1 MKCSAKERFLYSVHE
16 FISLPNQKSGSPYK
30 YEINFIIRSV
40 PGLFLPSYRALKQY
54 HGPKRKTKRQ
64 DHEAPMPTEID
75 INFLK
80 VRSDCIVANIICFRI
95 VVKCDRDILKIT

>member
-1 MKCSAKERFLYSVHE
+1 ML
-16 FISLPNQKSGSPYK
+16 
-30 YEINFIIRSV
+30 
-40 PGLFLPSYRALKQY
+40 Y

-80 VRSDCIVANIICFRI
+80 VRHRLNLPQLLTEV
-95 VVKCDRDILKIT
+95 VVKQWEKFFLLNPCISRLLCIKLHGYAYFLKENQ

>member
-1 MKCSAKERFLYSVHE
+1 ML
-16 FISLPNQKSGSPYK
+16 
-30 YEINFIIRSV
+30 
-40 PGLFLPSYRALKQY
+40 Y

-80 VRSDCIVANIICFRI
+80 VRHRLNLPQFLTEV
-95 VVKCDRDILKIT
+95 VVKQWEKFFC